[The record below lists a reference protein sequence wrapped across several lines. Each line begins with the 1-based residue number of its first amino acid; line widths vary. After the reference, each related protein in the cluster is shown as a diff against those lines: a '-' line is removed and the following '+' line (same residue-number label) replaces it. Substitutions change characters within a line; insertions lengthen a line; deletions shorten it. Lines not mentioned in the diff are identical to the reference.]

1 MSTEDRG
8 RCFRAISTEHR
19 FLRGL
24 SSEEVHRWHTEFFRD
39 NPDGRLDHA
48 SFRRLFRILRNES
61 PDRLNDISDHVFRA
75 FDVDGNGSIEFGEF
89 LLGFAI
95 CSHGDL
101 RARLDYA
108 FECYDIDSNGFLT
121 EGRPRQPADDS
132 IFLFCSVDEIAVV
145 LGSMYTL
152 LGITHTEDYPPPDV
166 AKDVMKKLDVNN
178 DGRVSKHEF
187 IHYLMKDGICRI
199 TMNPFH

>member
-1 MSTEDRG
+1 MSAEDRR
-8 RCFRAISTEHR
+8 RCFREIPTDYR
-19 FLRGL
+19 FLQGL
-24 SSEEVHRWHTEFFRD
+24 SSDEVHQWHAEFFRD
-39 NPDGRLDHA
+39 NPSGRLDHA

-61 PDRLNDISDHVFRA
+61 PERLNDISDHVFRA
-75 FDVDGNGSIEFGEF
+75 FDVDGNGWIEFGEF

-121 EGRPRQPADDS
+121 EGRTRQPTDDS
-132 IFLFCSVDEIAVV
+132 ILLFRSADEIAVV
-145 LGSMYTL
+145 LRSMYSL
-152 LGITHTEDYPPPDV
+152 LGITHIEDYPPPDV
-166 AKDVMKKLDVNN
+166 AKDVMKKLDVSN
-178 DGRVSKHEF
+178 DGRVSKDEF
-187 IHYLMKDGICRI
+187 IRYLMKDGICRI